1 MRVNLKTKI
10 THYEKISLSK
20 SIMNETLRFRK
31 FQLNYDNKDD
41 IVQLSQRILTS
52 ELNNENLI

>member
-1 MRVNLKTKI
+1 
-10 THYEKISLSK
+10 
-20 SIMNETLRFRK
+20 MNETLRFRK

-41 IVQLSQRILTS
+41 IVQLSQKILTS